1 MYLILGYPK
10 SKELFLRDV
19 YCYNQL
25 KTDEFSKIDSQE
37 ECKSNAK
44 TCKLA
49 EHFNGSKLKCVSAGR
64 AVTIFRPPSAN
75 FLPDTR

>member
-1 MYLILGYPK
+1 M
-10 SKELFLRDV
+10 
-19 YCYNQL
+19 QL
-25 KTDEFSKIDSQE
+25 KTDEFSKMDSQE

-49 EHFNGSKLKCVSAGR
+49 EHFNGSKQKCISAGR